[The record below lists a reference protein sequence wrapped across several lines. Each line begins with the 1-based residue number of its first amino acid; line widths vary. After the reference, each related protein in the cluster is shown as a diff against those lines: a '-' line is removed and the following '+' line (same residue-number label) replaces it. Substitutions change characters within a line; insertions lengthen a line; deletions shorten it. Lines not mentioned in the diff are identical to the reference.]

1 MATNSKIEWT
11 THTFNPWIGCT
22 EVSPG
27 CAHCYARDMMERRY
41 HRVQWGAGQPRSRTT
56 ADYWKQPARWQR
68 QAQANGQRERVFCAS
83 LADWLDDEVP
93 IDWLA
98 DLLKLIETTPH
109 LDWLLLTKRI
119 EHWSNRLQA
128 VSRLTHDG
136 ATLASTWLEGNAP
149 VNVWLG
155 TTVEGQQQANDRIP
169 MLLKIPTT
177 LRFLSCEPLL
187 EAINIRQCLPTVAE
201 ANGTCGLEPNRLH
214 WIICGGESGKE
225 ARTFD
230 LQWARSLREQC
241 QAAGV
246 AFFFKQTGAHAID
259 SSQLHSVQRSP
270 QDPKGGNITALPEAL
285 QVREIPLP
293 LLHPVPVERSKK
305 QKRVPLPLKDVL

>member
-1 MATNSKIEWT
+1 MASNSKIEWT

-68 QAQANGQRERVFCAS
+68 QAKANGQRDRVFCAS
-83 LADWLDDEVP
+83 LADWLDDEVS

-119 EHWSNRLQA
+119 EHWSDRLQA
-128 VSRLTHDG
+128 VSRLIHDS
-136 ATLASTWLEGNAP
+136 AIIASTWLEGNAP

-155 TTVEGQQQANDRIP
+155 TTVEGQQQANERIP
-169 MLLKIPTT
+169 LLLEIPTT

-187 EAINIRQCLPTVAE
+187 EAINILPCLPTVAA
-201 ANGTCGLEPNRLH
+201 ANGECGLEPNRLH

-259 SSQLHSVQRSP
+259 SSHLHSVPQSP
-270 QDPKGGNITALPEAL
+270 QDPKGGNITALPEDL

-293 LLHPVPVERSKK
+293 LLQPAPGGRSKK
-305 QKRVPLPLKDVL
+305 QKRVPLPLKEVL